1 MNIYEALKK
10 DHAAVLP
17 VLKKLI
23 TLADDNADR
32 SVKIDL
38 AKKVRH
44 DMKLHN
50 RAEEAVLYRS
60 LRDLSAGA
68 VLTEDRYQEHAHME
82 ACLHSLTAVNTLP
95 MEWRDAAIDLC
106 TSFKTHVSDEE
117 NRLFKAA
124 QRLITP
130 EEAEMMG
137 EAFLSLKRELDAMS
151 EDLLEENIVGLVA
164 DEMPERFRAPTG
176 HI

>member
-10 DHAAVLP
+10 DHAHVLP
-17 VLKKLI
+17 QLKKLI
-23 TLADDNADR
+23 SLADDNADR
-32 SVKIDL
+32 GVKIEL
-38 AKKVRH
+38 AQKVQH
-44 DMKLHN
+44 EIKLHN

-82 ACLHSLTAVNTLP
+82 ACLHALVSVTTLP
-95 MEWRDAAIDLC
+95 MEWRDAALDLC
-106 TSFKTHVSDEE
+106 TSFKTHVADEE

-124 QRLITP
+124 QRLITN

-137 EAFLSLKRELDAMS
+137 EAFLSLKRELESMNN
-151 EDLLEENIVGLVA
+151 EILEENVVGLVA
-164 DEMPERFRAPTG
+164 DAMPERFRVPTS